1 MCCRTIHLNLLLDY
15 LHGMAVR
22 TRSSEQSDMMSLE
35 SSIRRVHK
43 LPTQF
48 VMMPAGI
55 VRGTLHPQ
63 RVIFSGKRGLLGET
77 KRNPVEAGICQ
88 RSSAGS

>member
-1 MCCRTIHLNLLLDY
+1 MYCRTIRLNLSLDY

-35 SSIRRVHK
+35 SSMRRVHM
-43 LPTQF
+43 TQF

-63 RVIFSGKRGLLGET
+63 RVIVSGKRGLLGET